1 MLQVPEYWGIDSEG
15 LGASL
20 DVRTDDLHSIQVC
33 SSAGEQTGHAF
44 RSKDE
49 FLAWYNGLTS
59 VQRPRRF
66 YAFTLSYEF
75 GSLAAWEL
83 LGASNA
89 KGKFPWQN
97 WLEEPK
103 NLFYIQ
109 PGRKKFPVYDT
120 RCLFGTLAKDKQQP
134 SSLRSLGDY
143 LSQFYNV
150 DAHKLPTPLGKEFGL
165 RAPTEAEWPEFAKYG
180 VRDSYICALAGKWIN
195 DVVVEGWLNGTV
207 PLESLFSWG
216 TVAKDYLA
224 LPKVGHVRYRDKNG
238 TAVVGYDS
246 EWFYRIQNE
255 ACTAGRSD
263 AFITGLCG
271 NLFYNDVSSLYP
283 ISAIHTQCFLIR
295 NIREWDE
302 DKARLLG
309 PITSE
314 RFYEVTG
321 SPYGWIQGD
330 FSTQDD
336 LWGLP
341 IRRRDQNWF
350 VSGENFR
357 SFLYHVLELEA
368 ANAQATHIS
377 HVLLPV
383 FVRAPSSDPIMLADP
398 DFLAK
403 SNERKAEERHIESM
417 RRYEALT
424 TTKLEG
430 QYRSAVEK
438 ECIKA
443 TVNSGTG
450 ILGQSRHGIV
460 ETTNPLAYS
469 TLLGESH
476 LIMSR
481 IYHKYDSP
489 KHRIAYGDT
498 DSFFWDEPVEGTIEF
513 LEPYPT
519 LPYQI
524 DRPLPL
530 TIGVKGT
537 SRPEGCA
544 IFRGKLYYQSETSQ
558 AFSGW
563 KPEPRSFRE
572 IVEGRLQE
580 CEVIRQTTRK
590 WRTRDRSVTHLR
602 VGRWW
607 LRKERWDL
615 TKIKRIFRA
624 DDKRCRVSRDS
635 YQLFLDGQ
643 SQPSRAWTL
652 EESYSRPY
660 EREEA

>member
-1 MLQVPEYWGIDSEG
+1 MTVDFWGIDSEG
-15 LGASL
+15 LGAGL
-20 DVRTDDLHSIQVC
+20 DVGTDDLHSIQVC
-33 SSAGEQTGHAF
+33 SSAGEKTGRAF
-44 RSKDE
+44 KSKQE

-59 VQRPRRF
+59 AQRPKMF
-66 YAFTLSYEF
+66 HAFTLTYEF

-89 KGKFPWQN
+89 RGKFPWQN

-103 NLFYIQ
+103 NLFWIQ
-109 PGRKKFPVYDT
+109 PVQKKFPVYDV

-143 LSQFYNV
+143 LSKFYSV
-150 DAHKLPTPLGKEFGL
+150 DCQKLSHPLGDDFGL
-165 RAPTEAEWPEFAKYG
+165 RGPTETEWPEFAKYG
-180 VRDSYICALAGKWIN
+180 IRDAYICALAGKWLHDI
-195 DVVVEGWLNGTV
+195 VVKGWLKGAV

-216 TVAKDYLA
+216 TVAKFYLD
-224 LPKVGHVRYRDKNG
+224 LPKVGHVRYRDKDG
-238 TAVVGYDS
+238 AAVVGYDS
-246 EWFYRIQNE
+246 EWFYRIQRE

-263 AFITGLCG
+263 AFVTGLCG
-271 NLFYNDVSSLYP
+271 KLFYNDVSSLYP

-295 NIREWDE
+295 DIQEWQG
-302 DKARLLG
+302 DKTRLLG
-309 PITSE
+309 PMTAE
-314 RFYEVTG
+314 KFYEVTDH
-321 SPYGWIQGD
+321 PYGWIQGD

-350 VSGENFR
+350 VTGDNFR
-357 SFLYHVLELEA
+357 SFLYHTLELEA
-368 ANAQATHIS
+368 ANAQVEHVS

-383 FVRAPSSDPIMLADP
+383 FVDLTDLT
-398 DFLAK
+398 FFK
-403 SNERKAEERHIESM
+403 HVESM

-430 QYRSAVEK
+430 QFSSPVEK

-450 ILGQSRHGIV
+450 ILGQSRPRIV

-476 LIMSR
+476 LIMSQ

-489 KHRIAYGDT
+489 AHPIAYGDT
-498 DSFFWDEPVEGTIEF
+498 DSFFWDQPVEATIGF

-519 LPYQI
+519 LPFQI
-524 DRPLPL
+524 DKPLPL
-530 TIGVKGT
+530 TISVKGT
-537 SRPEGCA
+537 SRLEGCV
-544 IFRGKLYYQSETSQ
+544 IFRGKLYYQSETGQ

-572 IVEGRLQE
+572 IVENQLQE
-580 CEVIRQTTRK
+580 CEVVRQTTRK
-590 WRTRDRSVTHLR
+590 WRTRDKSVTHLR

-607 LRKERWDL
+607 LQKERWDL
-615 TKIKRIFRA
+615 SKIKRIFRA

-635 YQLFLDGQ
+635 YQLFIDGQ
-643 SQPSRAWTL
+643 SQTSRAWTL

-660 EREEA
+660 EREED